1 MVNDEFEI
9 RWRFAGLIEE
19 KTFDNHHEGNKNFN
33 QQHMIDGMLCKCCPV
48 FNTFNIIGKK
58 FSLLILRNMIYD
70 KHRRFNEFLNS
81 IEEINPKTLS
91 IRLKEMENDGII
103 KRQVYNETPVRIEY
117 CLTQKG
123 KELQPI
129 LEQMALFSVKYCREQ
144 IFDNPDPIKIDKIT
158 AKSIK
163 KYM

>member
-1 MVNDEFEI
+1 M
-9 RWRFAGLIEE
+9 IE
-19 KTFDNHHEGNKNFN
+19 
-33 QQHMIDGMLCKCCPV
+33 GMLCKCCPV

-58 FSLLILRNMIYD
+58 FSLLILRNMIYE
-70 KHRRFNEFLNS
+70 KHRRFNQFLNS

-103 KRQVYNETPVRIEY
+103 RRQVYNETPIRIEY
-117 CLTQKG
+117 YLTQKG

-129 LEQMALFSVKYCREQ
+129 LEQMALFSLKYCGDQ
-144 IFDNPDPIKIDKIT
+144 IFDNPDPAKIGKIT
-158 AKSIK
+158 AKSLK

>member
-1 MVNDEFEI
+1 LVSDEFEI

-103 KRQVYNETPVRIEY
+103 KRPVYNETPVRIEY

>member
-1 MVNDEFEI
+1 LVSGEFEI
-9 RWRFAGLIEE
+9 RWRFASLIEE
-19 KTFDNHHEGNKNFN
+19 KTFDNHHEGNKNSN

-58 FSLLILRNMIYD
+58 FSLLILRNMIYG

-103 KRQVYNETPVRIEY
+103 KRQVYNETPVRVEY

-144 IFDNPDPIKIDKIT
+144 IFDDPDPIKIDKIT